1 MVTVGELYTNLKS
14 MLRLMNIEEYSFEAK
29 LIFEKAFESE
39 FPRILMNRDSAVSE
53 NILKDIQD
61 MTEKRRNGLPVQ
73 YIVGEWEFYGYP
85 FKVGKG
91 VLIPRQDTETLVD
104 YVLEICR
111 RNNIKSPKI
120 IDLCSGTGCIAITLK
135 KEIPDS
141 EVYALELSE
150 NALEYLEYNKKLNN
164 ADIKIIKADVLEDN
178 SRKNLPVFDIIVS
191 NPPYLTKQDMQEL
204 QKEVQAEPESALYA
218 GEDGLCFYK
227 KITPLWKKSLK
238 KGGIIVY
245 EIGINQHDSVS
256 DILKSDNFE
265 KVEFIKDTA
274 GIIRVVSAVKEEEL

>member
-39 FPRILMNRDSAVSE
+39 FPRILMNRDSAVPE

>member
-39 FPRILMNRDSAVSE
+39 LPRILMNRDSAVPE

-218 GEDGLCFYK
+218 GEDGLYFYK
-227 KITPLWKKSLK
+227 KITPMWKKSLK

>member
-14 MLRLMNIEEYSFEAK
+14 MLRLMNIDEYSFEAK

-39 FPRILMNRDSAVSE
+39 LPRILMNRDSAVPE

-61 MTEKRRNGLPVQ
+61 MAEKRRNGLPVQ

-218 GEDGLCFYK
+218 GEDGLYFYK

>member
-39 FPRILMNRDSAVSE
+39 LPRILMNRDSAVPE

-218 GEDGLCFYK
+218 GEDGLYFYK

>member
-39 FPRILMNRDSAVSE
+39 LPRILMNRDSAVPE

-61 MTEKRRNGLPVQ
+61 MAEKRRNGLPVQ

>member
-39 FPRILMNRDSAVSE
+39 FPRILMNKDSAVSE

-218 GEDGLCFYK
+218 GEDGLYFYK

>member
-39 FPRILMNRDSAVSE
+39 LPRILMNRDSAVPE

-61 MTEKRRNGLPVQ
+61 MAEKRRNGLPVQ

-218 GEDGLCFYK
+218 GEDGLYFYK

>member
-14 MLRLMNIEEYSFEAK
+14 MLRLMNSEEYSFEAK

-39 FPRILMNRDSAVSE
+39 LPRILMNRDSAVPE

-61 MTEKRRNGLPVQ
+61 MAEKRRNGLPVQ

-85 FKVGKG
+85 VKGRKG

-104 YVLEICR
+104 YVIEICR

-218 GEDGLCFYK
+218 GEDGLYFYK

>member
-14 MLRLMNIEEYSFEAK
+14 MLRLINIEEYSFEAK

-39 FPRILMNRDSAVSE
+39 LPRILMNRDSAVPE

-164 ADIKIIKADVLEDN
+164 TDIKIIKADVLEDN

-191 NPPYLTKQDMQEL
+191 NPPYLTKQDMLEL

-218 GEDGLCFYK
+218 SEDGLYFYK

-238 KGGIIVY
+238 NGGMIVY

>member
-14 MLRLMNIEEYSFEAK
+14 MLRLINIEEYSFEAK

-39 FPRILMNRDSAVSE
+39 LPRILMNRDSAVSE

>member
-39 FPRILMNRDSAVSE
+39 LPRILMNRDSAVSE

-135 KEIPDS
+135 KEISDS

-218 GEDGLCFYK
+218 GEDGLYFYK

>member
-39 FPRILMNRDSAVSE
+39 LPRILMNRDSAVPE

-150 NALEYLEYNKKLNN
+150 NALEYLEYNKNLNN
-164 ADIKIIKADVLEDN
+164 AVIKIIKADVLEDN

-218 GEDGLCFYK
+218 GEDGLYFYK
-227 KITPLWKKSLK
+227 KITPMWKKSLK

>member
-39 FPRILMNRDSAVSE
+39 LPRILMNRDSAVPE

>member
-39 FPRILMNRDSAVSE
+39 FPRILMNRDSAVPE

-204 QKEVQAEPESALYA
+204 QKEVRAEPESALYA
-218 GEDGLCFYK
+218 GEDGLYFYK

>member
-39 FPRILMNRDSAVSE
+39 LPRILMNRDSAVPE

-61 MTEKRRNGLPVQ
+61 MAEKRRNGLPVQ

-164 ADIKIIKADVLEDN
+164 TDIKIIKADVLEDN

-191 NPPYLTKQDMQEL
+191 NPPYLTKQDMLEL

-218 GEDGLCFYK
+218 GEDGLYFYK

>member
-39 FPRILMNRDSAVSE
+39 LPRILMNKDSAVPE

-218 GEDGLCFYK
+218 GEDGLYFYK

-256 DILKSDNFE
+256 NILKSDNFE

>member
-14 MLRLMNIEEYSFEAK
+14 MLRLINIEEYSFEAK

-39 FPRILMNRDSAVSE
+39 LPRILMNRDSAVPE

-191 NPPYLTKQDMQEL
+191 NPPYLTKQDMLEL

-218 GEDGLCFYK
+218 GEDGLYFYK

>member
-39 FPRILMNRDSAVSE
+39 LPRILMNRDSAVPE

-178 SRKNLPVFDIIVS
+178 SIKNLPVFDIIVS

-218 GEDGLCFYK
+218 GEDGLYFYK

>member
-39 FPRILMNRDSAVSE
+39 LPRILMNRDSAVPE

-61 MTEKRRNGLPVQ
+61 MAEKRRNGLPVQ

-191 NPPYLTKQDMQEL
+191 NPPYLTKQDMQKL

-218 GEDGLCFYK
+218 GEDGLYFYK

>member
-14 MLRLMNIEEYSFEAK
+14 MLRLINIEEYSFEAK

-39 FPRILMNRDSAVSE
+39 LPRILMNRDSAVPE

-61 MTEKRRNGLPVQ
+61 MAEKRRNGLPVQ

-218 GEDGLCFYK
+218 GEDGLYFYK

>member
-39 FPRILMNRDSAVSE
+39 LPRILMNRDSAVPE

-61 MTEKRRNGLPVQ
+61 MAEKRRNGLPVQ

-104 YVLEICR
+104 YVIEICR

-218 GEDGLCFYK
+218 GEDGLYFYK

>member
-39 FPRILMNRDSAVSE
+39 LPRILMNRDSAVPE

-61 MTEKRRNGLPVQ
+61 MAEKRRNGLPVQ

-218 GEDGLCFYK
+218 SEDGLCFYK